1 MDRRK
6 SPNLDPNWQ
15 RWRRIRDKTKAA
27 GSWVFLLVSLLGYTD
42 AALGQNNQ
50 KSIVVLYPAQSEGGV
65 YDAVNTGIARAAD
78 RASAQVRYVPIRRGT
93 SARTE
98 AERHLSADVIVS
110 LGRSIYDDLQQDESL
125 QGRLLV
131 GGVDLAADPDSGIS
145 GLTLLTDPAES
156 LRKLKRIS
164 PETER
169 VFVVYQPG
177 IHDWLIQ
184 RAREVAA
191 DHDLEVVALDAQTL
205 SEATTHYW
213 NVLRY
218 ANPNYDSLWLLQSGT
233 LISERDTLPR
243 IIEQSWTKNF
253 LVFSNSLAHVDRGI
267 VFAVYVDPT
276 ELGEAL
282 MDRALEKASG
292 SQFGIVVSEAHQT
305 ALNVR
310 VARHHGFRISPAM
323 RDAFDI
329 VLAGQ

>member
-1 MDRRK
+1 M
-6 SPNLDPNWQ
+6 
-15 RWRRIRDKTKAA
+15 
-27 GSWVFLLVSLLGYTD
+27 FLLVSFVGYTH
-42 AALGQNNQ
+42 AALGQTDQ

-65 YDAVNTGIARAAD
+65 YDAVNTGIERAAD
-78 RASAQVRYVPIRRGT
+78 RESALVRYIRIRRGA

-98 AERHLSADVIVS
+98 AERYLSADVIVT
-110 LGRSIYDDLQQDESL
+110 LGRSIYDELQQDESL

-131 GGVDLAADPDSGIS
+131 GGVDLAADPNSDVSGI
-145 GLTLLTDPAES
+145 TLLTDPAES

-164 PETER
+164 PDTER
-169 VFVVYQPG
+169 VFVVYQPEV
-177 IHDWLIQ
+177 HEWLIQ
-184 RAREVAA
+184 RAREVAP
-191 DHDLEVVALDAQTL
+191 DQDLEIVALDARTL

-213 NVLRY
+213 NILRY
-218 ANPNYDSLWLLQSGT
+218 ANPKYDSLWLLQSGT

-282 MDRALEKASG
+282 MDRALAKAAG
-292 SQFGIVVSEAHQT
+292 REFGIVVSEAHQT

-323 RDAFDI
+323 REAFDI
-329 VLAGQ
+329 VLGGQ